1 MILEFDFTSR
11 FKRAYAK
18 LPKEIQTLFTDK
30 MYQFLDDWQ
39 HPSFRTKKIQG
50 TETVW
55 EASLNMSI
63 RFTFEFSKDPDGT
76 AVCILL
82 NIGDHDHILRPPY

>member
-1 MILEFDFTSR
+1 MRIRRSKRFLRSFD
-11 FKRAYAK
+11 K
-18 LPKEIQTLFTDK
+18 LPHEIRLLFADK
-30 MYQFLDDWQ
+30 IYQFLDDWK
-39 HPSFRTKKIQG
+39 HPSFRTKQIKG

-63 RFTFEFSKDPDGT
+63 RFTFEFSRDPDGT

-82 NIGDHDHILRPPY
+82 NIGDHDHFLRPPY